1 MNGDIIRLTIRQ
13 QLTLGR
19 VALMLLLIGLPIL
32 VAVVE
37 VAAGGD
43 EDDRAEL
50 VTDLL
55 DQLVLL
61 GVLPII
67 ALLIGTGAL
76 GNEVAEGTAPYL
88 VLKPISRATII
99 LSKLAVAAVTT
110 GLLVGVAVLVS
121 GLIALSGEGS
131 TDIVLGFLVAS
142 LLGALAYCAWFVL
155 LSLLT
160 SRAFVVGL
168 LYVFIWEGVI
178 TSIFR
183 GARYVSV
190 RHYSQ
195 AIADGLAD
203 LGDALDASL
212 SPAAGVIGIAIITV
226 AATWLA
232 VERLKQFEVHD
243 RTI

>member
-43 EDDRAEL
+43 EDGRAEL

-131 TDIVLGFLVAS
+131 TDIVIGFLVAS

-212 SPAAGVIGIAIITV
+212 SPAAGIIGIAIITV

>member
-212 SPAAGVIGIAIITV
+212 SPAAGIIGIAIITV

>member
-1 MNGDIIRLTIRQ
+1 MSADIIRLTIRQ

-19 VALMLLLIGLPIL
+19 VALMLLLISLPVL

-43 EDDRAEL
+43 EEDRAEL

-76 GNEVAEGTAPYL
+76 GNEVADGTASYL
-88 VLKPISRATII
+88 VLKPLSRTTII
-99 LSKLAVAAVTT
+99 LSKLVVAAATT
-110 GLLVGVAVLVS
+110 GLLVATAVVIS

-131 TDIVLGFLVAS
+131 TDIVVGFLVAS

-160 SRAFVVGL
+160 SRAFIVGL
-168 LYVFIWEGVI
+168 LYVFIWEGVV

-183 GARYVSV
+183 GARYVSI

-212 SPAAGVIGIAIITV
+212 SPAAGIIGIAVVTA

-232 VERLKQFEVHD
+232 IERLRKFEIHD
-243 RTI
+243 RSI

>member
-19 VALMLLLIGLPIL
+19 VALMLLLVSLPVL

-37 VAAGGD
+37 VTAGGD
-43 EDDRAEL
+43 EEDRPEL

-88 VLKPISRATII
+88 VLKPLSRATII
-99 LSKLAVAAVTT
+99 FSKLAVAAVTT
-110 GLLVGVAVLVS
+110 GLLVAVAVVVS

-131 TDIVLGFLVAS
+131 TDIVVGFLVAS

-160 SRAFVVGL
+160 SRAFIVGL

-183 GARYVSV
+183 GARYLSI

-195 AIADGLAD
+195 AIADGMAD

-212 SPAAGVIGIAIITV
+212 SPAAGVIGIAAITV

>member
-1 MNGDIIRLTIRQ
+1 MNGDILRLTIRQ

-19 VALMLLLIGLPIL
+19 VALMLLLISLPIL

-37 VAAGGD
+37 VAAGG
-43 EDDRAEL
+43 EEEDRAEL

-61 GVLPII
+61 GVLPIL
-67 ALLIGTGAL
+67 ALLLGTGAM
-76 GNEVAEGTAPYL
+76 GNEVADGTAPYL
-88 VLKPISRATII
+88 ILKPLNRSTIV
-99 LSKLAVAAVTT
+99 LSKLAVAAVST
-110 GLLVGVAVLVS
+110 GLLVALAVVVS
-121 GLIALSGEGS
+121 GLVALSGEGS
-131 TDIVLGFLVAS
+131 TDIVIGFLVAC
-142 LLGALAYCAWFVL
+142 LLASLAYCAWFVL

-160 SRAFVVGL
+160 SRAFIVGL

-183 GARYVSV
+183 GARYVSI

-212 SPAAGVIGIAIITV
+212 SPAAGVIGITIITV

-232 VERLKQFEVHD
+232 IERLKKFEVAD
-243 RTI
+243 RSL

>member
-131 TDIVLGFLVAS
+131 TDIVIGFLVAS

>member
-131 TDIVLGFLVAS
+131 TDIVIGFLVAS

-212 SPAAGVIGIAIITV
+212 SPAAGIIGIAIITV

>member
-19 VALMLLLIGLPIL
+19 LALMLLLISLPIF
-32 VAVVE
+32 VAVVS
-37 VAAGGD
+37 ATAG
-43 EDDRAEL
+43 ESDDRAERA
-50 VTDLL
+50 TDLL

-67 ALLIGTGAL
+67 ALLIGTGAI
-76 GNEVAEGTAPYL
+76 GNEVADGTAPYL
-88 VLKPISRATII
+88 VLKPLSRRTIV
-99 LSKLAVAAVTT
+99 LSKLAVAAVST
-110 GLLVGVAVLVS
+110 GVLIAVAVVVS
-121 GLIALSGEGS
+121 GLVALSGEGS
-131 TDIVLGFLVAS
+131 TDIVAGFLVAC

-160 SRAFVVGL
+160 TRAFIAGL

-183 GARYVSV
+183 GARYVSI

-212 SPAAGVIGIAIITV
+212 SPAAGVIGIAVITV
-226 AATWLA
+226 GATLLA
-232 VERLKQFEVHD
+232 VQRLKQFEVYD
-243 RTI
+243 RSG

>member
-183 GARYVSV
+183 GARYLSV